1 VAMGEPTEASAV
13 WDMIRRADD
22 LVKYAPN
29 RDPATARAQA
39 RQQLERARE
48 AAESVGDR
56 QVADALSAQ
65 IRRRLDDLD
74 RMAT

>member
-1 VAMGEPTEASAV
+1 MEEQTEASAV

-39 RQQLERARE
+39 RKQLERARE
-48 AAESVGDR
+48 AAQTVGDR
-56 QVADALSAQ
+56 QVAEALSAQ

>member
-1 VAMGEPTEASAV
+1 MGEPTEASAV

-48 AAESVGDR
+48 AAETVGDR
-56 QVADALSAQ
+56 QVAEALSAQ

>member
-1 VAMGEPTEASAV
+1 VTMGEPTEASAV

-48 AAESVGDR
+48 AAETVGDR
-56 QVADALSAQ
+56 QVAEALSAQ

>member
-1 VAMGEPTEASAV
+1 MGEPTEASAV

-29 RDPATARAQA
+29 RDQATAHAQA
-39 RQQLERARE
+39 RQQLERARD
-48 AAESVGDR
+48 AAGSVGDR
-56 QVADALSAQ
+56 QVAEALSAQ

-74 RMAT
+74 RMTT

>member
-1 VAMGEPTEASAV
+1 M

-48 AAESVGDR
+48 AADTLADR
-56 QVADALSAQ
+56 KVAGALSAQ
-65 IRRRLDDLD
+65 IRRRLEDLD
-74 RMAT
+74 RMAG

>member
-1 VAMGEPTEASAV
+1 MGEPTEASVV

-29 RDPATARAQA
+29 RDPATARDQA
-39 RQQLERARE
+39 RKQLDRARE
-48 AAESVGDR
+48 AAQTVGDR
-56 QVADALSAQ
+56 QVAEALSAQ

>member
-1 VAMGEPTEASAV
+1 MGEPTEASVV

-29 RDPATARAQA
+29 RDPATAHAQA
-39 RQQLERARE
+39 RQQLERARD
-48 AAESVGDR
+48 AAGSVGDR
-56 QVADALSAQ
+56 QVAEALSAQ
-65 IRRRLDDLD
+65 IRRRLEDLD

>member
-1 VAMGEPTEASAV
+1 MIDASGV

-39 RQQLERARE
+39 RTQLERAQE
-48 AAESVGDR
+48 AADALADR
-56 QVADALSAQ
+56 QVAGALTAQ
-65 IRRRLDDLD
+65 IRRRLEDLD

>member
-1 VAMGEPTEASAV
+1 MGEPTEASAV
-13 WDMIRRADD
+13 WDLIRRADD

-48 AAESVGDR
+48 AAETVGDR
-56 QVADALSAQ
+56 QAAEALSAQ

>member
-1 VAMGEPTEASAV
+1 MAEPTEPGEV

-39 RQQLERARE
+39 RQQLERARQAAQGLSDRR
-48 AAESVGDR
+48 AAEG
-56 QVADALSAQ
+56 LSEQ

>member
-1 VAMGEPTEASAV
+1 
-13 WDMIRRADD
+13 MIRRADD
-22 LVKYAPN
+22 LVKYASN

-39 RQQLERARE
+39 RSQLERARE
-48 AAESVGDR
+48 AVEYVPDA
-56 QVADALSAQ
+56 QVAGALAAQ

>member
-1 VAMGEPTEASAV
+1 MAMGEPTEASVV

-56 QVADALSAQ
+56 QAGEALSAQ

>member
-39 RQQLERARE
+39 RQQLERAKE
-48 AAESVGDR
+48 AVESVGDR

-74 RMAT
+74 RMTT